1 MSALAEK
8 MRKAREV
15 RVESN
20 GHVFV
25 VLRPTPIQ
33 WEKIARHGDLFQGIV
48 ELLVD
53 WDKFVEL
60 DLIPGGDPH
69 PVKFDADACAEWLA
83 DHPEDFGRVADA
95 MVEAMNKYV
104 EGRDAAVK
112 N

>member
-1 MSALAEK
+1 MSVLSEK

-15 RVESN
+15 RVESG

-25 VLRPTPIQ
+25 VLRPTPLQ
-33 WEKIARHGDLFQGIV
+33 FEAMSRGGDLAKSV
-48 ELLVD
+48 LALVVD
-53 WDKFVEL
+53 WDKFIES

-83 DHPEDFGRVADA
+83 DHPEDFNKVTEAVVDA
-95 MVEAMNKYV
+95 MAKYV
-104 EGRDAAVK
+104 EARDGAVK